1 MSEIDFYKPKEVAW
15 LGVNPAGT
23 RGAPGH
29 DLIKVERVL
38 DFGVEKV
45 ASMRRKTIEVYGR
58 DGFVLQSEDS
68 YPPVKREV
76 VLHVTDK
83 AVIRPLLSDKELD
96 FYFYDKNE
104 FRRGIVLEPSIVK
117 LNAYGDYKVTL
128 PMLLQPGKWGP
139 QWTEMITASTG
150 QLHNT
155 GDCDSWPRILIKP
168 SATAFS
174 LSINDETM
182 HFKQQESVPV
192 NIIVDMREIE
202 ITDESGKLRNSD
214 FERGTFPLKLRPG
227 GNGLTLTGI
236 LEVRITGNWGKLL

>member
-15 LGVNPAGT
+15 LGVDPAGT

-83 AVIRPLLSDKELD
+83 AVIRPLLSDMELD

-104 FRRGIVLEPSIVK
+104 FRRGIVLEP
-117 LNAYGDYKVTL
+117 G
-128 PMLLQPGKWGP
+128 
-139 QWTEMITASTG
+139 STW
-150 QLHNT
+150 
-155 GDCDSWPRILIKP
+155 S
-168 SATAFS
+168 
-174 LSINDETM
+174 M
-182 HFKQQESVPV
+182 
-192 NIIVDMREIE
+192 
-202 ITDESGKLRNSD
+202 
-214 FERGTFPLKLRPG
+214 
-227 GNGLTLTGI
+227 GI
-236 LEVRITGNWGKLL
+236 LGLQLAILLLLVLLHFQSPSWFVDLALFVFVLPPFPGLHKPRLIMCAVCALTQVYLAPPF